1 MPTSLI
7 LATAGQ
13 SRRPPVLQS
22 APVYI
27 PLVPADNKG
36 GRRGDPLIHDLPGDL
51 TQMSVMH
58 SVSPDCTVHPSQLL
72 QQRTLGTPTP
82 STCSEED
89 KSDYVEREEE
99 EEEEEEEDV
108 AVMAA
113 NAVRI
118 QAWWKG
124 CSTRRWVVSYA
135 KCEKAAVMIQSAW
148 RGFLSRRHDPKVMWA
163 CSELKR
169 RKMESY
175 VVVLL
180 HQLKGCQQQVA
191 HNAQVIQLQEET
203 LRTLMLEV
211 RAIQDWQGG
220 EKRHR
225 QNYAAT
231 LIQRH
236 WRGFVAR
243 RKHPDAPS
251 LLSKH
256 PRSISYSL
264 YQKLKEDVDALKEKV
279 NCLGAEGRSSFVEG
293 AKERYERLGFLHKLS
308 SEEHNSTSVPAV
320 SQSSVASQTDVLGT
334 ATAAA
339 VSDAEYVVEPIVTE
353 ATATLHPPTNLH
365 MSHYSASCVQLVW
378 DGPDC
383 AGVLGY
389 NVYVNNVVEGR
400 VGPTRRKAY
409 LDGLDAATTYSISIR
424 AIYKEGES
432 EESNP
437 ILASVK
443 MQPSVTAK
451 ATKRL
456 HFSFPPEE
464 FDPPLSSLVFDQRT
478 QREGLQTHPPVS
490 AEEDGIL
497 TQTAQTRDTSQQLL
511 LQSTSTD
518 DTVTRNGMCLDAT
531 SSSGGLD
538 AAPSVEGIEH
548 DNEALDLG
556 RVQEKDG
563 TWLSDAKL
571 DEATPAKGDDST
583 SPIHSS
589 NPPQCSGSD
598 DTTGSDTT
606 SSISGQSDGCLTPL
620 EDDGQSTNLKQAA
633 VGDVTLTCQLQDT
646 EKPLLTPSS
655 SSGIMTSLN
664 FDLQS
669 HQPADSDADCLAL
682 NTKPIWSPLST
693 SQLGDRGLTSTDS
706 VMTVNLDWGELFD
719 TASPVHVPIPLST
732 IPLPSVS
739 LPHFSEYS
747 HACGHVSVVNT
758 TTPSEVTLPQQCDH
772 PSGPGDSDHVLRSGC
787 SKEGEQ
793 LQATMP
799 TSMV

>member
-13 SRRPPVLQS
+13 STSPPVLQS

-51 TQMSVMH
+51 TQMSVTH
-58 SVSPDCTVHPSQLL
+58 SAVSPDCTVHPSQQL
-72 QQRTLGTPTP
+72 QQRTLSTPTP
-82 STCSEED
+82 TTCSEED
-89 KSDYVEREEE
+89 KSDYAEREEE
-99 EEEEEEEDV
+99 EEDDV
-108 AVMAA
+108 AMMAA

-124 CSTRRWVVSYA
+124 CSTRRWLVSYA
-135 KCEKAAVMIQSAW
+135 KCEKAAVVLQSAW

-175 VVVLL
+175 VVILL

-211 RAIQDWQGG
+211 KAIQDWQGR

-225 QNYAAT
+225 QDNAAT
-231 LIQRH
+231 VIQRH

-279 NCLGAEGRSSFVEG
+279 NCLGGEGISSFVEG

-308 SEEHNSTSVPAV
+308 SEEHNSTSVLAV

-339 VSDAEYVVEPIVTE
+339 VSGAKSVVEPIVTE
-353 ATATLHPPTNLH
+353 ATATLLPPTNLH
-365 MSHYSASCVQLVW
+365 MSHYSASCVQLTW

-383 AGVLGY
+383 TGVLGY

-443 MQPSVTAK
+443 MQPSVTSK

-478 QREGLQTHPPVS
+478 KGEGLQTHPPVS

-497 TQTAQTRDTSQQLL
+497 TQTAQTGDTSQQLL
-511 LQSTSTD
+511 LQSPSAD
-518 DTVTRNGMCLDAT
+518 DTVSRNGMCLDAT

-538 AAPSVEGIEH
+538 PAPSVEGIKH
-548 DNEALDLG
+548 DNEALDSG
-556 RVQEKDG
+556 IVQEKGG
-563 TWLSDAKL
+563 TSPSDAKL

-589 NPPQCSGSD
+589 SPPQCSDSD
-598 DTTGSDTT
+598 DTTGSDT

-633 VGDVTLTCQLQDT
+633 VGDVALTCHLQDT
-646 EKPLLTPSS
+646 EKPLLAPSS
-655 SSGIMTSLN
+655 SSGIMTSLH

-669 HQPADSDADCLAL
+669 HQPAGSDAVGLAL
-682 NTKPIWSPLST
+682 DAKPMGNPLST
-693 SQLGDRGLTSTDS
+693 SQLGDKGLTNTDS

-719 TASPVHVPIPLST
+719 TASPVHVPIPLPT
-732 IPLPSVS
+732 LPLPSVN
-739 LPHFSEYS
+739 LPHFSSEYS
-747 HACGHVSVVNT
+747 HGCGHVSVVST
-758 TTPSEVTLPQQCDH
+758 TTPTGVLLPQQCDH
-772 PSGPGDSDHVLRSGC
+772 PSGPSDSDHVLRSGC
-787 SKEGEQ
+787 SKEEEQ

-799 TSMV
+799 ASMV